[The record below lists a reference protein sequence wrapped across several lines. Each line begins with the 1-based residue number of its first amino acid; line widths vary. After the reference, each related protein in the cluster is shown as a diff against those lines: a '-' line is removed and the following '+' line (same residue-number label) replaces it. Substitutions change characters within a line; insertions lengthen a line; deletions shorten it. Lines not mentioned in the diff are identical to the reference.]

1 MPRYDYDLLT
11 IGAGSGGVA
20 GSRRAAGYGAR
31 VAICEELRVGG
42 TCVLRGCVPKKLLV
56 YGAQFADAFADAA
69 GFGWSVPA
77 AIFDW
82 PSLIAAKDLE
92 IGRLSQI
99 YVAML
104 KQSGAEIIDGRAVVC
119 DPHTVEVAGRTY
131 TADKI
136 LVAVGG
142 HPTVPDIPG
151 IEHVIS
157 SNEALDLPQLPRR
170 IIIVGGGYIAVEFAG
185 IFSGLGSDVVEI
197 IRREELLHGFDDD
210 LRVMLA
216 QEMRNRGIEIRT
228 RTQIVRIVKA
238 PHGGYSAFTATG
250 QEISADLVMYA
261 TGRRP
266 NTRGLGLAEAGVQL
280 DANGAVVVDEWQRS
294 SVPNIYAVG
303 DVTDRLNLTPV
314 AIAEG
319 RAIAETLYNDNPV
332 RMNHKDV
339 PTAVFSQPPIGAV
352 GLTEAAARRAS
363 RAVDVYCARFKPMKN
378 NLSGREERTFMKLVV
393 DGETDRVLGCHMLGQ
408 DAPEIIQGLAIAV
421 KCGATKS
428 QFDQTVGIHPSAA
441 EEFVTM
447 REKTLPRQRLAAE

>member
-20 GSRRAAGYGAR
+20 GSRRAGGYGAR
-31 VAICEELRVGG
+31 VAVCEELRVGG

-69 GFGWSVPA
+69 GFGWSVPPA
-77 AIFDW
+77 KFDW
-82 PSLIAAKDLE
+82 PSLIAAKDRE

-99 YVAML
+99 YVATL
-104 KQSGAEIIDGRAVVC
+104 KQNGVEIIEGRAVVC
-119 DPHTVEVAGRTY
+119 DAHTVEVAGYTY
-131 TADKI
+131 TAENI

-157 SNEALDLPQLPRR
+157 SNEALDLPDLPRR
-170 IIIVGGGYIAVEFAG
+170 IVIVGGGYIAVEFAG
-185 IFSGLGSDVVEI
+185 IFSGFGSEVVEI
-197 IRREELLHGFDDD
+197 IRREELLYGFDDD
-210 LRVMLA
+210 LRAILA
-216 QEMRNRGIEIRT
+216 QEMRQRGIEIHT
-228 RTQIVRIVKA
+228 RSQVARIVEA
-238 PHGGYSAFTATG
+238 PRGGYSVFTTIG

-280 DANGAVVVDEWQRS
+280 DSNGAVVVDEWQRS
-294 SVPNIYAVG
+294 SLPNIYAVG
-303 DVTDRLNLTPV
+303 DVTNKLNLTPV

-319 RAIAETLYNDNPV
+319 RAFAETLYNDNPV

-339 PTAVFSQPPIGAV
+339 PTAVFSQPPIGTV
-352 GLTEAAARRAS
+352 GLTEAEARRVHQAI
-363 RAVDVYCARFKPMKN
+363 DVYRARFKPMKN
-378 NLSGREERTFMKLVV
+378 TLSGREERTFMKLVV
-393 DGETDRVLGCHMLGQ
+393 DAETDRVLGCHMLGQ

-428 QFDQTVGIHPSAA
+428 QFDETVGIHPSAA

-447 REKTLPRQRLAAE
+447 REKTVSPRQLAAD

>member
-1 MPRYDYDLLT
+1 MPRYDYDLFT

-31 VAICEELRVGG
+31 VAICEELRIGG

-56 YGAQFADAFADAA
+56 YGAQFADAFADAV
-69 GFGWSVPA
+69 GFGWSVSPA
-77 AIFDW
+77 KFDW
-82 PSLIAAKDLE
+82 PSLIAAKDRE

-104 KQSGAEIIDGRAVVC
+104 KQSGVEIIDGRAVVC
-119 DPHTVEVAGRTY
+119 DAHSVEVAGRTY
-131 TADKI
+131 TADTI

-157 SNEALDLPQLPRR
+157 SNEALDLPHLPRR
-170 IIIVGGGYIAVEFAG
+170 IAIVGGGYIAVEFAG
-185 IFSGLGSDVVEI
+185 IFSGFGSEVIEI
-197 IRREELLHGFDDD
+197 IRREELLYGFDDD

-216 QEMRNRGIEIRT
+216 QEMRSRGIEVRT
-228 RTQIVRIVKA
+228 RTQIARIVKA
-238 PHGGYSAFTATG
+238 PQAGYSLFTTIG

-266 NTRGLGLAEAGVQL
+266 NTRGLGLAEAGVAL
-280 DANGAVVVDEWQRS
+280 DASGAVVVDEWQRS
-294 SVPNIYAVG
+294 SVPSIYAVG

-319 RAIAETLYNDNPV
+319 RAIAETLYNHNPM

-339 PTAVFSQPPIGAV
+339 PTAVFSQPPIGTV
-352 GLTEAAARRAS
+352 GLTEAEARRANS
-363 RAVDVYCARFKPMKN
+363 AIDVYCARFKPMKN
-378 NLSGREERTFMKLVV
+378 TLSGREERTLMKLVV
-393 DGETDRVLGCHMLGQ
+393 DAETDRVLGCHMLGQ

-428 QFDQTVGIHPSAA
+428 QFDHTVGIHPSAA

-447 REKTLPRQRLAAE
+447 REKTVRPHRLAAE